1 MQNILSHIN
10 MGNAP
15 DVIGRGSDSAPY
27 FMSSSTKDM
36 TRTWKTGIPMPKHLT
51 LPNQEAIL

>member
-1 MQNILSHIN
+1 MQKYTFSYQY
-10 MGNAP
+10 GNAP

-27 FMSSSTKDM
+27 FYVFSTKDM